1 MFKELKHTYTHTNTY
16 TKKKRM
22 TITYQIKN
30 KKTNYTT

>member
-16 TKKKRM
+16 TKKKM